1 MMKQIKLIKI
11 SYHNFKGIQDF
22 SIEPDGQNINISGKN
37 AVGKTS
43 LFDGFLW
50 LLFGKNSSELS
61 KFNPKPLDESGNE
74 VLGLEP
80 EVEATLEIDGKDTTL
95 RRKLAEVWAKPRGQA
110 DKVRKSDRTE
120 LYIDEVP
127 NKLKDYTAF
136 VDSLID
142 ENTFKLLTNPTA
154 FNNLKW
160 QDRRQILMSL
170 IDDVNDDSV
179 ISETSHPDELKKIL
193 SDHTAADQRKIIA
206 SQRRKLRAD
215 IDGIPS
221 RIDEATRAIPEMPTT
236 SKEVL
241 QGMLKTYHEKLNEEQ
256 ANLQAVSTSGGSLDA
271 RNKKMELES
280 ELSSKRASYLSGSQL
295 TTANL
300 SSDLSDVK
308 LEYNQVSSEI
318 ELNQQVISQ
327 LTKAIQVDEDTRS
340 KLLTQY
346 HELDAQT
353 FDESSLVCPT
363 CGREYTEDKQAEIKA
378 KFNTDKS
385 TEMAEIVK
393 NGKAV
398 ADRIKETQLKL
409 DTKTDDYEAL
419 KDRIGRLIIQRNK
432 LQAEYDK
439 RTASIVPFES
449 TTVYQDLQKQIDEC
463 DQEIQSG
470 AGANTSAK
478 QDVQTKID
486 KINQGI
492 TDVNNELAKYDTAAK
507 QQDRIKELKQEE
519 KKLKHTYAQLDKQ
532 SFMLDEFVR
541 TKVKVLEKRINSL
554 FGIVNFKLF
563 ENQKNG
569 ELADICEAMVDGVPY
584 STDLNNAA
592 RINAGLDI
600 INTLSKHYQVTA
612 PIFIDNAE
620 SVNRIIETNA
630 QQIKLIVSK
639 DEKLTAKVG
648 K

>member
-110 DKVRKSDRTE
+110 EKIRKSDKTE
-120 LYIDEVP
+120 LYVDEVP
-127 NKLKDYTAF
+127 YKLKDYTAF
-136 VDSLID
+136 VNSMID
-142 ENTFKLLTNPTA
+142 EDSFKLLTNPMA

-160 QDRRQILMSL
+160 QDRRQFLMSL
-170 IDDVNDDSV
+170 IDDVDDDAV
-179 ISETSHPDELKKIL
+179 ISETSHPDELKKML
-193 SDHTAADQRKIIA
+193 GDHSVADQRKIIA
-206 SQRRKLRAD
+206 AQRRQLKSE
-215 IDGIPS
+215 IDGVPS
-221 RIDEATRAIPEMPTT
+221 RIDEATRAIPETSST

-241 QGMLKTYHEKLNEEQ
+241 QEMLKTYHEQLNEEQ
-256 ANLQAVSTSGGSLDA
+256 ANLQAVSGSNSSLDA

-280 ELSSKRASYLSGSQL
+280 ELNSKQASHQAGSQIATSNL
-295 TTANL
+295 AN
-300 SSDLSDVK
+300 DLNNIK
-308 LEYNQVSSEI
+308 LKHNNAVS
-318 ELNQQVISQ
+318 ELRLDQQVIDQ
-327 LTKAIQVDEDTRS
+327 LTHTIEVDEDTRS

-346 HELDAQT
+346 HELKDQQ
-353 FDESSLVCPT
+353 FDESSLTCPT
-363 CGREYTEDKQAEIKA
+363 CGREYPEEQQAKLKATFNINRSKQME
-378 KFNTDKS
+378 
-385 TEMAEIVK
+385 EIVA
-393 NGKAV
+393 NGKSV
-398 ADRIKETQLKL
+398 
-409 DTKTDDYEAL
+409 
-419 KDRIGRLIIQRNK
+419 KDRIEDTQAKLATKKEQLERRQAQVDKYAEQQAK
-432 LQAEYDK
+432 LQQEYN
-439 RTASIVPFES
+439 TQAASITPFEE
-449 TTVYQDLQKQIDEC
+449 TTTYRDLTKQIAEC
-463 DQEIQSG
+463 DQQIQNG
-470 AGANTSAK
+470 TGDNNAAK
-478 QDVQTKID
+478 QSVQDKVD

-492 TDVNNELAKYDTAAK
+492 TEVNNEIAKYDTAEK
-507 QQDRIKELKQEE
+507 QQARITELRAEE
-519 KKLKHTYAQLDKQ
+519 KKLKQTYAQLDKQ
-532 SFMLDEFVR
+532 SFMLDEYVR
-541 TKVKVLEKRINSL
+541 TKVKVLEKRINAL

-563 ENQKNG
+563 ETQKNG
-569 ELADICEAMVDGVPY
+569 EINDICEAMVDGVPY

-620 SVNRIIETNA
+620 SINQIIDTQA

-648 K
+648 E